1 MQRFEYDDSYD
12 KFVLELNVK
21 KKKKPLPSNVYTSFC

>member
-21 KKKKPLPSNVYTSFC
+21 KKKPLPSNVYTSFC